1 MMKFFR
7 RIGAIFVI
15 LLAICGLAFSMFGI
29 VKIWQWRVPVTN
41 GLTKILNVSD
51 DLLST
56 AEDGLTVVDNVLDN
70 AGTSLTTLETTTDAI
85 VKSMEDTTKLA
96 ENFSSF
102 FKNDLISTIKNTQIS
117 IIAAKSSAK
126 VIDTLLYG
134 LSNIKILGIDY
145 KPPEPLN
152 ESLSGVASSM
162 DGLPSSFREI
172 STNLD
177 TSSENITSLQGQVG
191 LISSSLSDIRQNLND
206 ARTVVQDYQAK
217 IDDMQSWSQK
227 IRARL
232 EATILILTIVLTLF
246 LVALAV
252 AQLGAISMSLET
264 MQWRRKQ
271 TLEVEA
277 APDRP
282 TT

>member
-1 MMKFFR
+1 
-7 RIGAIFVI
+7 
-15 LLAICGLAFSMFGI
+15 MFGI

-41 GLTKILNVSD
+41 GLTNILNVSD

-70 AGTSLTTLETTTDAI
+70 AGTSLTTLENTTDAI

-96 ENFSSF
+96 ANFSAF
-102 FKNDLISTIKNTQIS
+102 FKNDLISTIKKTQIS

-134 LSNIKILGIDY
+134 LSFLGIDY

-152 ESLSGVASSM
+152 ESLSGVATSM
-162 DGLPSSFREI
+162 DGLPASFREI

-177 TSSENITSLQGQVG
+177 TSSENINSLQGQVG
-191 LISSSLSDIRQNLND
+191 LISKSLSDIRQNLDD
-206 ARTVVQDYQAK
+206 ARTVVLDYQTK

-232 EATILILTIVLTLF
+232 PATMLILTIVLTLF

-264 MQWRRKQ
+264 MQWRKKN
-271 TLEVEA
+271 LVVVESA
-277 APDRP
+277 QDRP
-282 TT
+282 TNKT

>member
-1 MMKFFR
+1 
-7 RIGAIFVI
+7 
-15 LLAICGLAFSMFGI
+15 MFGI

-41 GLTKILNVSD
+41 GLTRILDVSD

-56 AEDGLTVVDNVLDN
+56 AEDGLTVVDNILDN
-70 AGTSLTTLETTTDAI
+70 AGTSLTTLENTTDAI

-96 ENFSSF
+96 ENFSAF

-134 LSNIKILGIDY
+134 LSNIPFLGIEY

-152 ESLSGVASSM
+152 ESLSGVANSM
-162 DGLPSSFREI
+162 DGLPSSFKEI

-191 LISSSLSDIRQNLND
+191 LISSSLSDIRRNLND
-206 ARTVVQDYQAK
+206 ARSVVQDYQTK

-232 EATILILTIVLTLF
+232 KATILILTIVMTLF

-264 MQWRRKQ
+264 IQWRKKE
-271 TLEVEA
+271 TLEVEV

-282 TT
+282 VT

>member
-1 MMKFFR
+1 MMKFLR

-96 ENFSSF
+96 ANFSAF

-134 LSNIKILGIDY
+134 LSNIPFLGIEY

-152 ESLSGVASSM
+152 ESLSGVATSM
-162 DGLPSSFREI
+162 DGLPKSFTEI

-177 TSSENITSLQGQVG
+177 TSSENMTSLQGQVG
-191 LISSSLSDIRQNLND
+191 LISSSLSDIRENLND
-206 ARTVVQDYQAK
+206 ARKVVQDYQTK
-217 IDDMQSWSQK
+217 IDDMQNWSQK

-232 EATILILTIVLTLF
+232 KTTILILTIVLTLF
-246 LVALAV
+246 LMALAV
-252 AQLGAISMSLET
+252 SQLGAISMALET
-264 MQWRRKQ
+264 MQWRRK
-271 TLEVEA
+271 EMVVAEP

-282 TT
+282 TN

>member
-1 MMKFFR
+1 MKFFR

-70 AGTSLTTLETTTDAI
+70 AGTSLTTLENTTDAI

-96 ENFSSF
+96 ANFSAF
-102 FKNDLISTIKNTQIS
+102 FKTDLISTIKNTQIS

-134 LSNIKILGIDY
+134 LSNIPFLGIEY

-206 ARTVVQDYQAK
+206 ARSVVQDYQTK
-217 IDDMQSWSQK
+217 IDEMQSWSQK

-232 EATILILTIVLTLF
+232 TATILILTIVLTLF

-252 AQLGAISMSLET
+252 SQLGAISMALET
-264 MQWRRKQ
+264 MQWRRK
-271 TLEVEA
+271 EA
-277 APDRP
+277 VMAEPAADRP
-282 TT
+282 TD